1 MEQLMTCDACR
12 IKNLI
17 YRYADSIDRGK
28 LDVVAD
34 LFKRGRL
41 IAVDGAGNDQEM
53 AGADAISAVYA
64 AFTRLYEDDG
74 TPHTQ
79 HLTSNVIV
87 EVEEGGQ
94 RAAASCYAVVFQAV
108 EDFPLQ
114 PIIGVRYQDVFEK
127 TEDQWHFASRRIE
140 TRLTGDLS
148 RHLLQPV

>member
-1 MEQLMTCDACR
+1 MNCDACD

-17 YRYADSIDRGK
+17 YRYADYIDRGQLK
-28 LDVVAD
+28 AVAR
-34 LFKRGRL
+34 LFERGRL
-41 IAVDGAGNDQEM
+41 IAVDGAGDEQELV
-53 AGADAISAVYA
+53 GVEAIAAMYA

-94 RAAASCYAVVFQAV
+94 RAAASCYAVVFQAL

-127 TEDQWHFASRRIE
+127 AGEQWYFASRRIE
-140 TRLTGDLS
+140 TRLTGDLGQ
-148 RHLLQPV
+148 HLLKPV